1 MCKRTQHVTSNNVGS
16 CWPTTSH
23 VHHTFFYISLPSL
36 HNYDVK
42 MPNFTFMEDVNKRG
56 RIFFLLYL
64 NLSAVPKKFTRYS
77 LTLSLNWNKHAK
89 KNPLKFILKVTFS
102 LPSLSLMRKLP
113 WYLKESLRTYKLL
126 PLQNEYGDWGP
137 RDFISNNIQSAKFD
151 KNLTAGSTTEE

>member
-1 MCKRTQHVTSNNVGS
+1 M
-16 CWPTTSH
+16 
-23 VHHTFFYISLPSL
+23 HHTFFYISLPSL

-89 KNPLKFILKVTFS
+89 KNH
-102 LPSLSLMRKLP
+102 
-113 WYLKESLRTYKLL
+113 
-126 PLQNEYGDWGP
+126 
-137 RDFISNNIQSAKFD
+137 SNSF
-151 KNLTAGSTTEE
+151 